1 MADEVERV
9 EYVFE
14 GDVSTLRTATT
25 DAIGLLKQFETA
37 MQKTASSVDFKA
49 SKTSVSAFNSA
60 ISATITQV
68 NTLVKA
74 LNKLEP
80 DAVESLAPQ
89 ISGIQSATDTL
100 QSTLEFLD
108 GGLVSTSKD
117 FKELTGY
124 VRDAKTTFEAAASKA
139 YGMAT
144 SYKQL
149 ETLSSSAGGKIQS
162 TTQTAAEATS
172 NFADIAGYN
181 LQRYREEISRIQALD
196 FASSISSQYN
206 KISKSARESA
216 EVLASV
222 SNEDALTSAYGSA
235 FGKIIDKTDQ
245 CRAKL
250 SLLGA
255 SIAEQ
260 WQSVAARFDP
270 IVAKIQSVKDRAASA
285 MNRVSNSVSTC
296 AAAFRRLVQGSE
308 AADASAAASAKSHR
322 SLGRILSGIASKFR
336 KETEAISDEDKKL
349 DDKNSTLRKS
359 TSEHGRL
366 SQALK
371 RLGNLFNQERSS
383 LNNLT
388 SRFTRHNRVLGITKR
403 LFAGI
408 TGLQLAKWFMNLAY
422 SSAEAIEHLNLF
434 TVAMGD
440 SLDRGLE
447 FVKQMQEIYGMDP
460 SNLYRYAGY
469 FYQLTDA
476 IGMSDKAST
485 SLSLSLTKASN
496 DIASLFNV
504 PIEQVVENLASG
516 MQGMSRAVRKYGMDI
531 RATTLQQTAAEYGL
545 TQQVETMSEANRMA
559 LRYITMLKQVQNALK
574 QTGKDAT
581 GASAQLGD
589 FARNIETPANQLRI
603 FKEQLSQ
610 LGRAIGNFLIV
621 PIQKSIAYINGF
633 VMALRIAINFIGSSL
648 KILQT
653 NVDKVDAGNVD
664 DVASSVAGVGNSAK
678 DAAKKVQNLL
688 SPFDE
693 LNILKEESA
702 DADSGGTGFDNVLDP
717 SLEKAIED
725 MELKLDNIR
734 MKANQVRD
742 ALLEFF
748 GFQVDAGEIIKW
760 HPEQFEDNL
769 INKFPQWT
777 KTIQATF
784 EHWGEIVD
792 GFKAVFKALGGV
804 VNSMKKKVLDF
815 FKIFINDDSVSQF
828 ISDLGGNLQNL
839 ADWITQHENGIAN
852 FALTLTGLWGAFK
865 LFGGVATLL
874 KPVITTISIIVKI
887 LASLGSVF
895 SALVGF
901 INPVTAAIAAVVGIF
916 ALAYTQFESVRK
928 ATKNL
933 SSSFKQMADN
943 VSEAFT
949 ALWNDIFKPV
959 LNNIVSGLK
968 ELWSK
973 HLSKLV
979 EEIGLDV
986 AAIIDFVMSVVGVVS
1001 KLITFLSSTFG
1012 PIVSTVINTVVDLF
1026 STLLGAVSDVV
1037 TRLLA
1042 VLRGLITFITGVFQ
1056 GDWSKA
1062 WNGIVTVFK
1071 TVFGLIKDILKGVI
1085 NVCVD
1090 LLNGLVSAVWN
1101 AVRGIINGVG
1111 TIVQQIGKLL
1121 GKKSWGWKLT
1131 AQPPKIPH
1139 LKTGGVVTGPTY
1151 ALVGEGGKDE
1161 AVIPLDNSPQMA
1173 QLVQQIADAVRD
1185 IPRGGGSGSTNQPI
1199 EVRVFL
1205 DSREITSAQNRNNRM
1220 YGKNTQNV

>member
-9 EYVFE
+9 EYQFE
-14 GDVSTLRTATT
+14 GDVSSLRDATETAISLLNQYSDSMKRASASGNFTASQRSTKSMQASVNRLTKDITKMQDKLQSVGDVKLPTGNAATQSMKDTVTALSQQVTELYSADNVTTKSLNNMKSQLEGLRSSLSATT
-25 DAIGLLKQFETA
+25 PQVDKLIASEQRFQNVLGVVQGKADKFRNAMNA
-37 MQKTASSVDFKA
+37 MQNRMSGTFEPINGKLKSLGSVFDGITAKVQSFRDHA
-49 SKTSVSAFNSA
+49 STTFNRVSKLADACASAFRR
-60 ISATITQV
+60 
-68 NTLVKA
+68 
-74 LNKLEP
+74 
-80 DAVESLAPQ
+80 
-89 ISGIQSATDTL
+89 
-100 QSTLEFLD
+100 
-108 GGLVSTSKD
+108 VSTES
-117 FKELTGY
+117 G
-124 VRDAKTTFEAAASKA
+124 DADAAASRSAKA
-139 YGMAT
+139 HGSLSDA
-144 SYKQL
+144 L
-149 ETLSSSAGGKIQS
+149 ARLSS
-162 TTQTAAEATS
+162 
-172 NFADIAGYN
+172 
-181 LQRYREEISRIQALD
+181 
-196 FASSISSQYN
+196 
-206 KISKSARESA
+206 
-216 EVLASV
+216 
-222 SNEDALTSAYGSA
+222 
-235 FGKIIDKTDQ
+235 
-245 CRAKL
+245 
-250 SLLGA
+250 
-255 SIAEQ
+255 
-260 WQSVAARFDP
+260 RF
-270 IVAKIQSVKDRAASA
+270 
-285 MNRVSNSVSTC
+285 T
-296 AAAFRRLVQGSE
+296 
-308 AADASAAASAKSHR
+308 
-322 SLGRILSGIASKFR
+322 

-366 SQALK
+366 AQVLK

-388 SRFTRHNRVLGITKR
+388 RSFTTHNRTLGITKK

-408 TGLQLAKWFMNLAY
+408 TGLQLAKWYMNLAY
-422 SSAEAIEHLNLF
+422 SSAAAIENLNLF

-476 IGMSDKAST
+476 IGMTDKAST

-516 MQGMSRAVRKYGMDI
+516 MQGMSRAVRRYGMDI

-574 QTGKDAT
+574 QTGKDAN
-581 GASAQLGD
+581 GASVQLGD
-589 FARNIETPANQLRI
+589 FARNIETPANQLRV
-603 FKEQLSQ
+603 FKEQISQ

-621 PIQKSIAYINGF
+621 PIKKSIAYINGF
-633 VMALRIAINFIGSSL
+633 IMALRMVINFIGSSL
-648 KILQT
+648 KILQSGIS
-653 NVDKVDAGNVD
+653 KVDAGNVD
-664 DVASSVAGVGNSAK
+664 DVAASVAGVGDSAK
-678 DAAKKVQNLL
+678 GAAKQVQNLL

-702 DADSGGTGFDNVLDP
+702 DAGGGGGIGGIDDVLDP
-717 SLEKAIED
+717 SLEKAITD

-742 ALLEFF
+742 TLLDFF

-760 HPEQFEDNL
+760 NPKQFEDNL

-784 EHWGEIVD
+784 DHWGEIVD

-804 VNSMKKKVLDF
+804 VDNMKKKVLDF
-815 FKIFINDDSVSQF
+815 FRIFINDDTVSEF
-828 ISDLGGNLQNL
+828 ISNLGSNLQDL
-839 ADWITQHENGIAN
+839 ADWITQHEDGIAN
-852 FALTLTGLWGAFK
+852 FALTIIGLWGAFK
-865 LFGGVATLL
+865 VFSGIATLL
-874 KPVITTISIIVKI
+874 KPVITTINNIVKV
-887 LASLGSVF
+887 LAPLGSVF
-895 SALVGF
+895 NTLIGF
-901 INPVTAAIAAVVGIF
+901 INPVTIAIAAVVGIF
-916 ALAYTQFESVRK
+916 ALAYKQFESVRK

-933 SSSFKQMADN
+933 GDSFKQMADN

-949 ALWNDIFKPV
+949 ALWDDVFKPV
-959 LNNIVSGLK
+959 LGNIAQGLK

-973 HLSKLV
+973 HLAKLV

-986 AAIIDFVMSVVGVVS
+986 AAIIDFVMSVVDVVS
-1001 KLITFLSSTFG
+1001 ELITFLSSTFG
-1012 PIVSTVINTVVDLF
+1012 PIVSTVINTVVNLF
-1026 STLLGAVSDVV
+1026 NTFLGAVSDVV
-1037 TRLLA
+1037 TRVLA

-1056 GDWSKA
+1056 GNWSKA
-1062 WNGIVTVFK
+1062 WSGIVTVFK
-1071 TVFGLIKDILKGVI
+1071 NVFGLMKDILKGVV
-1085 NVCVD
+1085 NVCID

-1111 TIVQQIGKLL
+1111 SIAQQIGELL
-1121 GKKSWGWKLT
+1121 GKKNWGWKLT
-1131 AQPPKIPH
+1131 AQPPRIPH

-1185 IPRGGGSGSTNQPI
+1185 IPRGGGFGSTNQPI

>member
-1 MADEVERV
+1 MAGEVERV
-9 EYVFE
+9 EYQFE
-14 GDVSTLRTATT
+14 GDVSSLRDATETAISLLNQYSDSMKRASASGNFTASQRSTKSMQASVNRLTKDITKMQDKLQSVGDVRLPTGNAATQSMKDTVTALSQQVTELYSADNVTTKSLNNMKSQLERLRSSLSATT
-25 DAIGLLKQFETA
+25 PQVDKLIASEQRFQNVLGAVQGKADKFRNAMNA
-37 MQKTASSVDFKA
+37 MQNRMSGAFEPINGKLKSLGSMFDGITAKVQSFRDRA
-49 SKTSVSAFNSA
+49 SITFNRVSKLADACASAFRR
-60 ISATITQV
+60 
-68 NTLVKA
+68 
-74 LNKLEP
+74 
-80 DAVESLAPQ
+80 
-89 ISGIQSATDTL
+89 
-100 QSTLEFLD
+100 
-108 GGLVSTSKD
+108 VSTES
-117 FKELTGY
+117 G
-124 VRDAKTTFEAAASKA
+124 DADAAASRSAKA
-139 YGMAT
+139 HGSLSDA
-144 SYKQL
+144 L
-149 ETLSSSAGGKIQS
+149 ARLSS
-162 TTQTAAEATS
+162 
-172 NFADIAGYN
+172 
-181 LQRYREEISRIQALD
+181 
-196 FASSISSQYN
+196 
-206 KISKSARESA
+206 
-216 EVLASV
+216 
-222 SNEDALTSAYGSA
+222 
-235 FGKIIDKTDQ
+235 
-245 CRAKL
+245 
-250 SLLGA
+250 
-255 SIAEQ
+255 
-260 WQSVAARFDP
+260 RF
-270 IVAKIQSVKDRAASA
+270 
-285 MNRVSNSVSTC
+285 T
-296 AAAFRRLVQGSE
+296 
-308 AADASAAASAKSHR
+308 
-322 SLGRILSGIASKFR
+322 

-349 DDKNSTLRKS
+349 DDKNSTLRRS

-366 SQALK
+366 AQVLR

-388 SRFTRHNRVLGITKR
+388 RSFTTHNRTLGITKK

-408 TGLQLAKWFMNLAY
+408 TGLQLAKWYMNLAY
-422 SSAEAIEHLNLF
+422 SSAEAIENLNLF

-516 MQGMSRAVRKYGMDI
+516 MQGMSRAVRRYGMDI

-574 QTGKDAT
+574 QTGKDAN
-581 GASAQLGD
+581 GASVQLGD

-603 FKEQLSQ
+603 FKEQISQ

-621 PIQKSIAYINGF
+621 PIKKSIAYINGF
-633 VMALRIAINFIGSSL
+633 IMALRMVINFIGSL
-648 KILQT
+648 LGILQT
-653 NVDKVDAGNVD
+653 NVNKVDAGNVD
-664 DVASSVAGVGNSAK
+664 DVASSVAGIGDSAK
-678 DAAKKVQNLL
+678 GAAKQVQNLL

-702 DADSGGTGFDNVLDP
+702 DAGGGGVGAGIDDVLDP

-742 ALLEFF
+742 ALLDFF

-760 HPEQFEDNL
+760 NPKQFEDNL

-784 EHWGEIVD
+784 DHWGEIVD

-804 VNSMKKKVLDF
+804 VDNMKKKVLDF
-815 FKIFINDDSVSQF
+815 FRIFINDDTVSEF
-828 ISDLGGNLQNL
+828 ISNLGSNLQDL
-839 ADWITQHENGIAN
+839 ADWITQHEDGIAN
-852 FALTLTGLWGAFK
+852 FALTIIGLWGAFNI
-865 LFGGVATLL
+865 FSGIATLL
-874 KPVITTISIIVKI
+874 KPVITTINNIVRV
-887 LASLGSVF
+887 LAPLGSVF
-895 SALVGF
+895 STLVGL
-901 INPVTAAIAAVVGIF
+901 INPVTIAIAAVVGIF
-916 ALAYTQFESVRK
+916 ALAYKQFESVRK
-928 ATKNL
+928 VTKNL
-933 SSSFKQMADN
+933 SDSFKQMADN

-949 ALWNDIFKPV
+949 ALWDDVFKPV
-959 LNNIVSGLK
+959 LGNIAQGLK

-973 HLSKLV
+973 HLAKLV

-986 AAIIDFVMSVVGVVS
+986 AAIIDFVMSVVDVVS
-1001 KLITFLSSTFG
+1001 ELITFLSSTFG
-1012 PIVSTVINTVVDLF
+1012 PIVSTVINTVVNLF
-1026 STLLGAVSDVV
+1026 NTFLGAVSDVV
-1037 TRLLA
+1037 TRVLA

-1056 GDWSKA
+1056 GNWSKA

-1071 TVFGLIKDILKGVI
+1071 NVFGLMKDILKGIV
-1085 NVCVD
+1085 NVCID

-1111 TIVQQIGKLL
+1111 TIAQQIGELL
-1121 GKKSWGWKLT
+1121 GKKNWGWKLT
-1131 AQPPKIPH
+1131 AQPPRIPH

-1151 ALVGEGGKDE
+1151 ALIGEGGKDE

-1185 IPRGGGSGSTNQPI
+1185 IPRGSGSGSPNQPI

>member
-9 EYVFE
+9 EYQFE
-14 GDVSTLRTATT
+14 GDVSSLRDATQTAISLLNQYSDSMKRASASGNFTASQRSTKSMQASVNRLTKDITKMQDKLQSVGDVKLPTGNAATQSMKDTVTALSQQVTELYSADNITTKSLNSMQSQLEGLRSSLSATT
-25 DAIGLLKQFETA
+25 PQVDKLIASEQRFQNVLGAVQGKADKFRNAMSA
-37 MQKTASSVDFKA
+37 MQNRMSGTFEPISGKLKSLGSVFDGITAKVQSFRDRA
-49 SKTSVSAFNSA
+49 SITFNRVSKLADACASAFRR
-60 ISATITQV
+60 
-68 NTLVKA
+68 
-74 LNKLEP
+74 
-80 DAVESLAPQ
+80 
-89 ISGIQSATDTL
+89 
-100 QSTLEFLD
+100 
-108 GGLVSTSKD
+108 VSTES
-117 FKELTGY
+117 G
-124 VRDAKTTFEAAASKA
+124 DADAAASRSAKA
-139 YGMAT
+139 HGSLSDA
-144 SYKQL
+144 L
-149 ETLSSSAGGKIQS
+149 ARLSS
-162 TTQTAAEATS
+162 
-172 NFADIAGYN
+172 
-181 LQRYREEISRIQALD
+181 
-196 FASSISSQYN
+196 
-206 KISKSARESA
+206 
-216 EVLASV
+216 
-222 SNEDALTSAYGSA
+222 
-235 FGKIIDKTDQ
+235 
-245 CRAKL
+245 
-250 SLLGA
+250 
-255 SIAEQ
+255 
-260 WQSVAARFDP
+260 
-270 IVAKIQSVKDRAASA
+270 
-285 MNRVSNSVSTC
+285 
-296 AAAFRRLVQGSE
+296 
-308 AADASAAASAKSHR
+308 
-322 SLGRILSGIASKFR
+322 KFT

-349 DDKNSTLRKS
+349 DDKNSTLKRS

-366 SQALK
+366 SQALR
-371 RLGNLFNQERSS
+371 RLGSLFNQERSS
-383 LNNLT
+383 LSNLT
-388 SRFTRHNRVLGITKR
+388 RSFTTHNRTLGVTRK

-408 TGLQLAKWFMNLAY
+408 TGLQLAKWYTNLAY
-422 SSAEAIEHLNLF
+422 SSAEAIENLNLF

-476 IGMSDKAST
+476 IGMTDKASA

-545 TQQVETMSEANRMA
+545 TQQVESMSEANRMA
-559 LRYITMLKQVQNALK
+559 LRYITMLKQVQNALQ

-581 GASAQLGD
+581 GASTQLGD

-603 FKEQLSQ
+603 FKEQISQ

-621 PIQKSIAYINGF
+621 PIQKAIAYINGF
-633 VMALRIAINFIGSSL
+633 VMALRMVINFVGSL
-648 KILQT
+648 LGLLQT
-653 NVDKVDAGNVD
+653 KVDKIDAGNVD
-664 DVASSVAGVGNSAK
+664 DVASSVAGVGDSAK

-702 DADSGGTGFDNVLDP
+702 DAGSGGVGTGIDDVLDP

-760 HPEQFEDNL
+760 DPKQFEDNL

-784 EHWGEIVD
+784 DHWGEIVD

-804 VNSMKKKVLDF
+804 VDNMKKKIFDF
-815 FKIFINDDSVSQF
+815 FSIFINDDSVSQF
-828 ISDLGGNLQNL
+828 ISNLGGNLQNL
-839 ADWITQHENGIAN
+839 ADWITQHEDGIAN
-852 FALTLTGLWGAFK
+852 FALTLIALWGAFK
-865 LFGGVATLL
+865 LFSGVATILG
-874 KPVITTISIIVKI
+874 PVVTTFTNIMKVLSPLSSAIGGLV
-887 LASLGSVF
+887 SV
-895 SALVGF
+895 L
-901 INPVTAAIAAVVGIF
+901 NPVTAAVAAVIAVF
-916 ALAYTQFESVRK
+916 ALAYAKFETVRDAVDDLK
-928 ATKNL
+928 D
-933 SSSFKQMADN
+933 SFSQMAGN
-943 VSEAFT
+943 VSETFQ
-949 ALWNDIFKPV
+949 ALWTDVFKPV
-959 LNNIVSGLK
+959 LDNIASGLK
-968 ELWSK
+968 ELWSN
-973 HLSKLV
+973 HLAKLV

-986 AAIIDFVMSVVGVVS
+986 AAIIDFVMSVVDVVS
-1001 KLITFLSSTFG
+1001 ELITFLSSTFG

-1026 STLLGAVSDVV
+1026 NTFLGAVSDVV
-1037 TRLLA
+1037 TRMLA

-1071 TVFGLIKDILKGVI
+1071 NVFGLIKDILKGIVNGCI
-1085 NVCVD
+1085 D

-1111 TIVQQIGKLL
+1111 SIAQQIGELL

-1139 LKTGGVVTGPTY
+1139 LASGGVVTGPTY
-1151 ALVGEGGKDE
+1151 ALIGEGGKDE

-1185 IPRGGGSGSTNQPI
+1185 IPRGGSSGSTNQPI

>member
-9 EYVFE
+9 EYQFE
-14 GDVSTLRTATT
+14 GDVS
-25 DAIGLLKQFETA
+25 
-37 MQKTASSVDFKA
+37 
-49 SKTSVSAFNSA
+49 
-60 ISATITQV
+60 
-68 NTLVKA
+68 
-74 LNKLEP
+74 
-80 DAVESLAPQ
+80 SL
-89 ISGIQSATDTL
+89 
-100 QSTLEFLD
+100 
-108 GGLVSTSKD
+108 
-117 FKELTGY
+117 
-124 VRDAKTTFEAAASKA
+124 RDA
-139 YGMAT
+139 
-144 SYKQL
+144 
-149 ETLSSSAGGKIQS
+149 
-162 TTQTAAEATS
+162 TQTAISLLNQYSDSMKRASAS
-172 NFADIAGYN
+172 GNFAASQRSTKSMQASVNRLTKDITKMQDKLKAVGDVKLPTGSAAAKSMGQTVSTLSQQITQLN
-181 LQRYREEISRIQALD
+181 SADSITTKSLTGMKQQIDGLRTSIGATAPQVDKLVSSEQRFQNVLATVQGKAYKFRDTMSSMQSRISGTFDPVNSKLRILGSFFDGISARVQSFRD
-196 FASSISSQYN
+196 HSSI
-206 KISKSARESA
+206 
-216 EVLASV
+216 
-222 SNEDALTSAYGSA
+222 A
-235 FGKIIDKTDQ
+235 F
-245 CRAKL
+245 
-250 SLLGA
+250 S
-255 SIAEQ
+255 
-260 WQSVAARFDP
+260 
-270 IVAKIQSVKDRAASA
+270 
-285 MNRVSNSVSTC
+285 RVSRLADAC
-296 AAAFRRLVQGSE
+296 ASAFRRVSQESDDADG
-308 AADASAAASAKSHR
+308 AATRSAKAHG
-322 SLGRILSGIASKFR
+322 SLRNALAQLSSYFR
-336 KETEAISDEDKKL
+336 KETDAIVEEDEKL
-349 DDKNSTLRKS
+349 DDKSSTLRNS
-359 TSEHGRL
+359 ISWHNRL
-366 SQALK
+366 SQTL
-371 RLGNLFNQERSS
+371 RGLGNLFTREKNSIVS
-383 LNNLT
+383 LT
-388 SRFTRHNRVLGITKR
+388 SSFTRHNRVLGLTKR

-408 TGLQLAKWFMNLAY
+408 TGLQLAKWYMDLAY
-422 SSAEAIEHLNLF
+422 SSAAAIENLNLF

-531 RATTLQQTAAEYGL
+531 RATTLQQTAAEHGL

-574 QTGKDAT
+574 QTGKDAN
-581 GASAQLGD
+581 GASVLLGD

-603 FKEQLSQ
+603 FKEQISQ

-633 VMALRIAINFIGSSL
+633 VMALRMAINFIGSSL
-648 KILQT
+648 KILQSGV
-653 NVDKVDAGNVD
+653 NKVDAGNVD
-664 DVASSVAGVGNSAK
+664 DVAASVAGVGDSAK

-693 LNILKEESA
+693 LNILKAESA
-702 DADSGGTGFDNVLDP
+702 DAGGGGVGAGFDDVLDP

-742 ALLEFF
+742 ALLDFF

-784 EHWGEIVD
+784 DHWGEIID
-792 GFKAVFKALGGV
+792 GFKAVFKSLGGV
-804 VNSMKKKVLDF
+804 VDSMKKKVLDF
-815 FKIFINDDSVSQF
+815 FNIFVNDDSMSQF

-839 ADWITQHENGIAN
+839 ADWITQHEGSIAN
-852 FALTLTGLWGAFK
+852 FVLTLIGLWGAFR
-865 LFGGVATLL
+865 LFSGVATLL
-874 KPVITTISIIVKI
+874 KPVVTTFTNIVKV
-887 LASLGSVF
+887 LAPLGSVF
-895 SALVGF
+895 SALVGL
-901 INPVTAAIAAVVGIF
+901 INPVTVAIAAVVGIF
-916 ALAYTQFESVRK
+916 ALAYTQFESVRG
-928 ATKNL
+928 AVDDL
-933 SSSFKQMADN
+933 RDSFSQMVDN

-949 ALWNDIFKPV
+949 ALWADVFKPV
-959 LNNIVSGLK
+959 LDNIASGLK

-1001 KLITFLSSTFG
+1001 ELITFLSSTFG
-1012 PIVSTVINTVVDLF
+1012 PIVSTVVNTVVDLF
-1026 STLLGAVSDVV
+1026 NTFLGAVSDVV
-1037 TRLLA
+1037 TRVLA

-1071 TVFGLIKDILKGVI
+1071 NVFGLVKDILKGII
-1085 NVCVD
+1085 NGCID

-1111 TIVQQIGKLL
+1111 SIAQQIGELL
-1121 GKKSWGWKLT
+1121 GKKNWGWKLT
-1131 AQPPKIPH
+1131 ARPPRIPH
-1139 LKTGGVVTGPTY
+1139 MKTGGVVTGPTY

-1220 YGKNTQNV
+1220 YGRNTQNV

>member
-9 EYVFE
+9 EYQFE
-14 GDVSTLRTATT
+14 GDVSSLRDATETAISLLNQYSDSMKRASASGNFTASQRSTKSMQASVNRLTKDITKMQDKLQSVGDVKLPTGNAATQSMKDTVTALSQQVTELYSADNITTKSLNNMKSQLEGLRSSLGATT
-25 DAIGLLKQFETA
+25 PQVDKLIASEQRFQNVLGAVQGKADKFRNAMNA
-37 MQKTASSVDFKA
+37 MQNRMSGTFEPINGKLKSLGSVFDGITAKVQSFRDHA
-49 SKTSVSAFNSA
+49 SITFNRVSKLADACASAFRR
-60 ISATITQV
+60 
-68 NTLVKA
+68 
-74 LNKLEP
+74 
-80 DAVESLAPQ
+80 
-89 ISGIQSATDTL
+89 
-100 QSTLEFLD
+100 
-108 GGLVSTSKD
+108 VSTES
-117 FKELTGY
+117 G
-124 VRDAKTTFEAAASKA
+124 DADAAASRSAKA
-139 YGMAT
+139 HGSLSDA
-144 SYKQL
+144 L
-149 ETLSSSAGGKIQS
+149 ARLSS
-162 TTQTAAEATS
+162 
-172 NFADIAGYN
+172 
-181 LQRYREEISRIQALD
+181 
-196 FASSISSQYN
+196 
-206 KISKSARESA
+206 
-216 EVLASV
+216 
-222 SNEDALTSAYGSA
+222 
-235 FGKIIDKTDQ
+235 
-245 CRAKL
+245 
-250 SLLGA
+250 
-255 SIAEQ
+255 
-260 WQSVAARFDP
+260 RF
-270 IVAKIQSVKDRAASA
+270 
-285 MNRVSNSVSTC
+285 T
-296 AAAFRRLVQGSE
+296 
-308 AADASAAASAKSHR
+308 
-322 SLGRILSGIASKFR
+322 

-366 SQALK
+366 AQVLK

-388 SRFTRHNRVLGITKR
+388 RSFTTHNRTLGITKK

-408 TGLQLAKWFMNLAY
+408 TGLQLAKWYMNLAY
-422 SSAEAIEHLNLF
+422 SSAAAIENLNLF

-476 IGMSDKAST
+476 IGMTDKAST

-531 RATTLQQTAAEYGL
+531 RVTTLQQTAAEYGL

-559 LRYITMLKQVQNALK
+559 LRYITMLKQVQNALS
-574 QTGKDAT
+574 QTGQDAS
-581 GASAQLGD
+581 GASVQLGD

-603 FKEQLSQ
+603 FKEQISQ

-633 VMALRIAINFIGSSL
+633 IMALRMAINFVGSL
-648 KILQT
+648 LGILQT
-653 NVDKVDAGNVD
+653 NVNKVDAGNVD
-664 DVASSVAGVGNSAK
+664 DVAASVAGVGDSAK
-678 DAAKKVQNLL
+678 GAAKQVQNLL

-702 DADSGGTGFDNVLDP
+702 DAGGGGGIGGIDDVLDP
-717 SLEKAIED
+717 SLEKAITD
-725 MELKLDNIR
+725 MELKLDNIQ

-742 ALLEFF
+742 ALLSFF

-760 HPEQFEDNL
+760 DPKQFEDNL

-784 EHWGEIVD
+784 DHWGEIVD

-804 VNSMKKKVLDF
+804 VDNIKKKILDF
-815 FKIFINDDSVSQF
+815 FHIFINDDSVSQF
-828 ISDLGGNLQNL
+828 ISNLGGNLQNL
-839 ADWITQHENGIAN
+839 ADWITQHEDGIAN
-852 FALTLTGLWGAFK
+852 FALTLIALWGAFK
-865 LFGGVATLL
+865 LFSGVATILG
-874 KPVITTISIIVKI
+874 PVVTTFTNIMKVLSPLSGAISGLIGV
-887 LASLGSVF
+887 L
-895 SALVGF
+895 
-901 INPVTAAIAAVVGIF
+901 NPVTAAVAAVIAVF
-916 ALAYTQFESVRK
+916 ALAYAKFETVRDAVDDLK
-928 ATKNL
+928 D
-933 SSSFKQMADN
+933 SFSQMAGN
-943 VSEAFT
+943 VSETFK
-949 ALWNDIFKPV
+949 ALWTDVFKPV
-959 LNNIVSGLK
+959 LDNIASGLK
-968 ELWSK
+968 ELWSN

-986 AAIIDFVMSVVGVVS
+986 AAIIDFVMSVVDVVS
-1001 KLITFLSSTFG
+1001 ELITFLSSTFG
-1012 PIVSTVINTVVDLF
+1012 PIVSTVINTVVNLF
-1026 STLLGAVSDVV
+1026 NTFLGAVSDVV
-1037 TRLLA
+1037 TRVLA

-1056 GDWSKA
+1056 GNWSKA
-1062 WNGIVTVFK
+1062 WSGIVTVFK
-1071 TVFGLIKDILKGVI
+1071 NVFGLMKDILKGVV
-1085 NVCVD
+1085 NVCID

-1111 TIVQQIGKLL
+1111 SIAQQIGELL
-1121 GKKSWGWKLT
+1121 GKKNWGWKLT
-1131 AQPPKIPH
+1131 AQPPRIPH

-1185 IPRGGGSGSTNQPI
+1185 IPRGGGFGSTNQPI

>member
-9 EYVFE
+9 EYQFE
-14 GDVSTLRTATT
+14 GNVSSLRDATETAISLLNQYSDSMKRASASGNFTASQRSTKSMQASVNRLTKDITKMQDKLQSVGDVKLPTGNAATQSMKDTVTALSQQITELSSADNITTKSLNNMKSQLEGLRSSLSATTPQVDKLIASEQRFQNVLGVVQSKADKFRNAMSAMQNRMSGAFEPVNGKLKSLGGVFDGITAKVQSFRDRASITFNRVSKLADACASAFRRVSTESG
-25 DAIGLLKQFETA
+25 DA
-37 MQKTASSVDFKA
+37 D
-49 SKTSVSAFNSA
+49 
-60 ISATITQV
+60 
-68 NTLVKA
+68 
-74 LNKLEP
+74 
-80 DAVESLAPQ
+80 
-89 ISGIQSATDTL
+89 
-100 QSTLEFLD
+100 
-108 GGLVSTSKD
+108 
-117 FKELTGY
+117 
-124 VRDAKTTFEAAASKA
+124 AAASRSAKA
-139 YGMAT
+139 HG
-144 SYKQL
+144 S
-149 ETLSSSAGGKIQS
+149 LS
-162 TTQTAAEATS
+162 
-172 NFADIAGYN
+172 
-181 LQRYREEISRIQALD
+181 
-196 FASSISSQYN
+196 
-206 KISKSARESA
+206 
-216 EVLASV
+216 
-222 SNEDALTSAYGSA
+222 DAL
-235 FGKIIDKTDQ
+235 
-245 CRAKL
+245 
-250 SLLGA
+250 
-255 SIAEQ
+255 
-260 WQSVAARFDP
+260 ARLF
-270 IVAKIQSVKDRAASA
+270 SRF
-285 MNRVSNSVSTC
+285 T
-296 AAAFRRLVQGSE
+296 
-308 AADASAAASAKSHR
+308 
-322 SLGRILSGIASKFR
+322 

-349 DDKNSTLRKS
+349 DDKNSTLRRS

-366 SQALK
+366 SQALR

-388 SRFTRHNRVLGITKR
+388 SRFTRHNRVLGLTKR

-408 TGLQLAKWFMNLAY
+408 TGLKLAKWFMNLAY
-422 SSAEAIEHLNLF
+422 SSAEAIENLNLF

-476 IGMSDKAST
+476 IGMSDKASS

-496 DIASLFNV
+496 DIASLFNE

-531 RATTLQQTAAEYGL
+531 RATTLQQTAAGYGL

-559 LRYITMLKQVQNALK
+559 LRYITMLKQVQNALE

-581 GASAQLGD
+581 GASVQLGD

-633 VMALRIAINFIGSSL
+633 VMALRMAINFVGSL
-648 KILQT
+648 LGILQT

-664 DVASSVAGVGNSAK
+664 DVAASVAGVGDSAK

-702 DADSGGTGFDNVLDP
+702 DAGSGVGTGIDDVLDP
-717 SLEKAIED
+717 SLEKAIEG

-748 GFQVDAGEIIKW
+748 GFQVDAGEIIEW

-784 EHWGEIVD
+784 DHWGEIVD

-804 VNSMKKKVLDF
+804 VDRMKTKVLDF
-815 FKIFINDDSVSQF
+815 FRIFVNDDSMSQF
-828 ISDLGGNLQNL
+828 VSNLGGNLQNL

-865 LFGGVATLL
+865 LFGGIATLL
-874 KPVITTISIIVKI
+874 KPVITTVSIIVKI
-887 LASLGSVF
+887 LTPLGSVF
-895 SALVGF
+895 SALVGC
-901 INPVTAAIAAVVGIF
+901 INPVTVAIAAVVGIF

-933 SSSFKQMADN
+933 SSSFKKMADN

-959 LNNIVSGLK
+959 LDNIVSGLK

-1037 TRLLA
+1037 TRVLA

-1161 AVIPLDNSPQMA
+1161 AVIPLDNSPQVA

-1220 YGKNTQNV
+1220 YGKTTQNV

>member
-9 EYVFE
+9 EYQFE
-14 GDVSTLRTATT
+14 GDVSSLRDATQTAISLLNQYSDSMKRASASGNFTASQRSTKSMQASVNRLTKDITKMQDRLKAVGDVKLPTGSAAAKSMEQTVSTLSQQITQLNSADSITTKSLTGMKQQIDGLRTSIGTTVPQVDKLVSSEQRFQDVLATVQGKADKFRDTMSAMQSRISGTFDPVNSKLRILGSFFDGISARVQSFRDHSSTAFSRVSRLADACASAFRRVSQESDDANGAATRSAKAHGSLSNALAQLSSYFHKET
-25 DAIGLLKQFETA
+25 DAIVEEDDKL
-37 MQKTASSVDFKA
+37 D
-49 SKTSVSAFNSA
+49 
-60 ISATITQV
+60 
-68 NTLVKA
+68 
-74 LNKLEP
+74 NK
-80 DAVESLAPQ
+80 S
-89 ISGIQSATDTL
+89 
-100 QSTLEFLD
+100 STL
-108 GGLVSTSKD
+108 
-117 FKELTGY
+117 
-124 VRDAKTTFEAAASKA
+124 R
-139 YGMAT
+139 
-144 SYKQL
+144 
-149 ETLSSSAGGKIQS
+149 
-162 TTQTAAEATS
+162 
-172 NFADIAGYN
+172 
-181 LQRYREEISRIQALD
+181 
-196 FASSISSQYN
+196 SSISWHN
-206 KISKSARESA
+206 
-216 EVLASV
+216 
-222 SNEDALTSAYGSA
+222 
-235 FGKIIDKTDQ
+235 
-245 CRAKL
+245 
-250 SLLGA
+250 
-255 SIAEQ
+255 
-260 WQSVAARFDP
+260 
-270 IVAKIQSVKDRAASA
+270 
-285 MNRVSNSVSTC
+285 
-296 AAAFRRLVQGSE
+296 
-308 AADASAAASAKSHR
+308 
-322 SLGRILSGIASKFR
+322 
-336 KETEAISDEDKKL
+336 
-349 DDKNSTLRKS
+349 
-359 TSEHGRL
+359 RL
-366 SQALK
+366 SQTL
-371 RLGNLFNQERSS
+371 RGLGNLFTREKNSIVS
-383 LNNLT
+383 LT
-388 SRFTRHNRVLGITKR
+388 SSFTRHNRVLGITKR

-408 TGLQLAKWFMNLAY
+408 TGLQLAKWYMNLAY
-422 SSAEAIEHLNLF
+422 SSAAAIENLNLF

-545 TQQVETMSEANRMA
+545 TQKVKTMSEANRMA
-559 LRYITMLKQVQNALK
+559 LRYITMLKQVQNALS

-633 VMALRIAINFIGSSL
+633 VMALRMAINFVGSL
-648 KILQT
+648 LGILQT

-664 DVASSVAGVGNSAK
+664 DVASSVAGIGDSAK

-693 LNILKEESA
+693 LNILKAESA
-702 DADSGGTGFDNVLDP
+702 DADGIDDVLDP

-742 ALLEFF
+742 ALLDFF

-760 HPEQFEDNL
+760 DPKQFEDNL

-784 EHWGEIVD
+784 DHWGEIVD

-804 VNSMKKKVLDF
+804 VDSMKKKVLDF
-815 FKIFINDDSVSQF
+815 FNIFVNDDSVSQF
-828 ISDLGGNLQNL
+828 ISNLGGNLQSL

-852 FALTLTGLWGAFK
+852 FALTLIGLWGTFK
-865 LFGGVATLL
+865 LFSGVATILG
-874 KPVITTISIIVKI
+874 PVVTTFTNIMKVLSPLGGVIS
-887 LASLGSVF
+887 G
-895 SALVGF
+895 LVGALS
-901 INPVTAAIAAVVGIF
+901 PVAVAIAAVVGIF
-916 ALAYTQFESVRK
+916 ALAYTQFESVRGAVDDLK
-928 ATKNL
+928 D
-933 SSSFKQMADN
+933 SFSQMVDN

-949 ALWNDIFKPV
+949 ALWNDVFKPV
-959 LNNIVSGLK
+959 LDNIVSGLK
-968 ELWSK
+968 ELWSE
-973 HLSKLV
+973 HLAKLV

-1001 KLITFLSSTFG
+1001 ELITFLSSTFG

-1026 STLLGAVSDVV
+1026 NTFLGAVSDVV
-1037 TRLLA
+1037 TRVLA

-1071 TVFGLIKDILKGVI
+1071 NVFGLVRDILKGII
-1085 NVCVD
+1085 NVCID

-1111 TIVQQIGKLL
+1111 TIAQQIGELL
-1121 GKKSWGWKLT
+1121 GKKNWGWKLT
-1131 AQPPKIPH
+1131 ARPPRIPH
-1139 LKTGGVVTGPTY
+1139 MKTGGVVTGPTY

-1205 DSREITSAQNRNNRM
+1205 DSREITSAQNRSNRM
-1220 YGKNTQNV
+1220 YGRNTQNV

>member
-9 EYVFE
+9 EYQFE
-14 GDVSTLRTATT
+14 GDVSSLRDATQTAISLLNQYSDSMKRASGSGNFSASKKSASSMQAAVNKLTKDITKMQDKLKAVGDVKLPTGSAAAKSMEQTVSTLSQQITKLNSADSITTKSLTGMKQQIDSLRTS
-25 DAIGLLKQFETA
+25 IGAAAPQVDKLVSSEQRFQNVLNAVQGKADKFRDTMTS
-37 MQKTASSVDFKA
+37 MQSRISGTFDPVN
-49 SKTSVSAFNSA
+49 SKLRILGSFFDSVSAR
-60 ISATITQV
+60 V
-68 NTLVKA
+68 
-74 LNKLEP
+74 
-80 DAVESLAPQ
+80 
-89 ISGIQSATDTL
+89 QS
-100 QSTLEFLD
+100 F
-108 GGLVSTSKD
+108 
-117 FKELTGY
+117 
-124 VRDAKTTFEAAASKA
+124 R
-139 YGMAT
+139 
-144 SYKQL
+144 
-149 ETLSSSAGGKIQS
+149 
-162 TTQTAAEATS
+162 
-172 NFADIAGYN
+172 
-181 LQRYREEISRIQALD
+181 
-196 FASSISSQYN
+196 
-206 KISKSARESA
+206 
-216 EVLASV
+216 
-222 SNEDALTSAYGSA
+222 
-235 FGKIIDKTDQ
+235 
-245 CRAKL
+245 
-250 SLLGA
+250 
-255 SIAEQ
+255 
-260 WQSVAARFDP
+260 
-270 IVAKIQSVKDRAASA
+270 DRASTAFS
-285 MNRVSNSVSTC
+285 RVSRLADAC
-296 AAAFRRLVQGSE
+296 ASAFRRVSQESDD
-308 AADASAAASAKSHR
+308 ADAAATRSAKAHG
-322 SLGRILSGIASKFR
+322 SLGKALAQLSSYFH
-336 KETEAISDEDKKL
+336 KETDAVVEEDKKL
-349 DDKNSTLRKS
+349 DDKNSTLRS
-359 TSEHGRL
+359 SISWHSRL
-366 SQALK
+366 SQML
-371 RLGNLFNQERSS
+371 RG
-383 LNNLT
+383 LNNLFVQERNSIVNLT
-388 SRFTRHNRVLGITKR
+388 SSFTRHNRTLGITKR

-408 TGLQLAKWFMNLAY
+408 TGLQLAKWYMNLAY
-422 SSAEAIEHLNLF
+422 SSAEAIENLNLF

-476 IGMSDKAST
+476 IGMTDKASA

-559 LRYITMLKQVQNALK
+559 LRYITMLKQVQNALQ

-581 GASAQLGD
+581 GASTQLGD

-603 FKEQLSQ
+603 FKEQISQ

-621 PIQKSIAYINGF
+621 PIQKAIAYINGF
-633 VMALRIAINFIGSSL
+633 VMALRMAINFVGSL
-648 KILQT
+648 LGILQT
-653 NVDKVDAGNVD
+653 KVDKIDAGNVD
-664 DVASSVAGVGNSAK
+664 DVASSVAGVGDSAK

-702 DADSGGTGFDNVLDP
+702 DAGGGGVGAGIDDVLDP
-717 SLEKAIED
+717 SLEKAITD

-760 HPEQFEDNL
+760 DPKQFEDNL

-777 KTIQATF
+777 ETIQTTF

-792 GFKAVFKALGGV
+792 GFKAVFEALGGV
-804 VNSMKKKVLDF
+804 VDNMKNKVLDF
-815 FKIFINDDSVSQF
+815 FGTFINDDTVSEF
-828 ISDLGGNLQNL
+828 ISNLGNNLQNL
-839 ADWITQHENGIAN
+839 ADLITEHEDEIAN
-852 FALTLTGLWGAFK
+852 FALTLLVLWGAFQV
-865 LFGGVATLL
+865 FSGIATILE
-874 KPVITTISIIVKI
+874 PVITTISNIVKV
-887 LASLGSVF
+887 LAPLGNAF

-901 INPVTAAIAAVVGIF
+901 INPVTIAIAAVVAIF
-916 ALAYTQFESVRK
+916 ALAYTQFESVRDAVDDLK
-928 ATKNL
+928 D
-933 SSSFKQMADN
+933 SFSQMIDN

-949 ALWNDIFKPV
+949 ALWDDVFKPV
-959 LNNIVSGLK
+959 LDNIVQRLE
-968 ELWSK
+968 ELWSE

-986 AAIIDFVMSVVGVVS
+986 ASIIDFIMSVVGVVS
-1001 KLITFLSSTFG
+1001 ELITFLSSTFG
-1012 PIVSTVINTVVDLF
+1012 PIVSTVINTVVDVF
-1026 STLLGAVSDVV
+1026 CTFLGAVTDVIKRV
-1037 TRLLA
+1037 LA
-1042 VLRGLITFITGVFQ
+1042 IIRGLITFITGVFQ
-1056 GDWSKA
+1056 GDWEKA
-1062 WNGIVTVFK
+1062 WSGIVTVFK
-1071 TVFGLIKDILKGVI
+1071 NVFGLIQDILKGIV
-1085 NVCVD
+1085 NVCID
-1090 LLNGLVSAVWN
+1090 LLNGLVGAVWN

-1111 TIVQQIGKLL
+1111 SIVQQIGELL

-1151 ALVGEGGKDE
+1151 ALIGEGGKDE

>member
-9 EYVFE
+9 EYQFE
-14 GDVSTLRTATT
+14 GDVSSLRDAT
-25 DAIGLLKQFETA
+25 ETA
-37 MQKTASSVDFKA
+37 ISLLNQYSDSMKRASASGNFTASQRSTKSMQASVNRLTKDITKMQDKLQSVGDVKLPTGNAATQSMKDTVTALSQQVTELYSADNITTKSLNSMKSQLEGLRNSLSTTTPQVDKLIASEQRFQNVLGAVQGKA
-49 SKTSVSAFNSA
+49 DKFRNAMSAMQNRMSGTFEPINGRLKSLGSVFDGITAKVQSFRDRASITFNRVSKLADACASAFRR
-60 ISATITQV
+60 
-68 NTLVKA
+68 
-74 LNKLEP
+74 
-80 DAVESLAPQ
+80 
-89 ISGIQSATDTL
+89 
-100 QSTLEFLD
+100 
-108 GGLVSTSKD
+108 VSTES
-117 FKELTGY
+117 G
-124 VRDAKTTFEAAASKA
+124 DADAAASRSAKA
-139 YGMAT
+139 HGSLSDA
-144 SYKQL
+144 L
-149 ETLSSSAGGKIQS
+149 ARLSS
-162 TTQTAAEATS
+162 
-172 NFADIAGYN
+172 
-181 LQRYREEISRIQALD
+181 
-196 FASSISSQYN
+196 
-206 KISKSARESA
+206 
-216 EVLASV
+216 
-222 SNEDALTSAYGSA
+222 
-235 FGKIIDKTDQ
+235 
-245 CRAKL
+245 
-250 SLLGA
+250 
-255 SIAEQ
+255 
-260 WQSVAARFDP
+260 RF
-270 IVAKIQSVKDRAASA
+270 
-285 MNRVSNSVSTC
+285 T
-296 AAAFRRLVQGSE
+296 
-308 AADASAAASAKSHR
+308 
-322 SLGRILSGIASKFR
+322 

-388 SRFTRHNRVLGITKR
+388 RSFTTHNRTLGVTRK
-403 LFAGI
+403 LFVGL
-408 TGLQLAKWFMNLAY
+408 TGVQVGRWLMGLTNNAA
-422 SSAEAIEHLNLF
+422 AAIENLNLF
-434 TVAMGD
+434 AVAMGD
-440 SLDRGLE
+440 SFDIGLD

-476 IGMSDKAST
+476 IGMTDKAST

-559 LRYITMLKQVQNALK
+559 LRYITMLKQVQNALS
-574 QTGKDAT
+574 QTGQDAS
-581 GASAQLGD
+581 GATTQMGD
-589 FARNIETPANQLRI
+589 FARTIETPTNQLRI
-603 FKEQLSQ
+603 FKEQISQ
-610 LGRAIGNFLIV
+610 LGRAIGNFLLV
-621 PIQKSIAYINGF
+621 PLSKVIAYINGF
-633 VMALRIAINFIGSSL
+633 VMALRMAINFVGSL
-648 KILQT
+648 FGVLQT
-653 NVDKVDAGNVD
+653 NVNKVDAGNID
-664 DVASSVAGVGNSAK
+664 DVASSVAGVGDSAK
-678 DAAKKVQNLL
+678 DAPKQVQNLL

-702 DADSGGTGFDNVLDP
+702 DAGGGGGVGAGIDDVLDP

-742 ALLEFF
+742 ALLDFF

-760 HPEQFEDNL
+760 DPKQFEDNL

-784 EHWGEIVD
+784 DHWGEIVD

-804 VNSMKKKVLDF
+804 VDNMKQKILDF
-815 FKIFINDDSVSQF
+815 FSIFINDDSVSQF
-828 ISDLGGNLQNL
+828 ISNLGDNLQNL
-839 ADWITQHENGIAN
+839 ADWITQHEDGIAN
-852 FALTLTGLWGAFK
+852 FALTLIALWGAFK
-865 LFGGVATLL
+865 LFSGVATILG
-874 KPVITTISIIVKI
+874 PVVTTFTNIMKVLSPLSGAISGLIGV
-887 LASLGSVF
+887 L
-895 SALVGF
+895 
-901 INPVTAAIAAVVGIF
+901 NPVTAAVAAVIAVF
-916 ALAYTQFESVRK
+916 ALAYAKFETVRDAVDDLK
-928 ATKNL
+928 D
-933 SSSFKQMADN
+933 SFSQMAGN
-943 VSEAFT
+943 VSETFK
-949 ALWNDIFKPV
+949 ALWTDVFKPV
-959 LNNIVSGLK
+959 LDNIASGLK
-968 ELWSK
+968 ELWSE

-986 AAIIDFVMSVVGVVS
+986 AAIIDFVMSVVDVVS
-1001 KLITFLSSTFG
+1001 ELITFLSSTFG
-1012 PIVSTVINTVVDLF
+1012 PIVSTVINTVVNLF
-1026 STLLGAVSDVV
+1026 NTFLGAVSDVV
-1037 TRLLA
+1037 TRVLA

-1056 GDWSKA
+1056 GNWSKA

-1071 TVFGLIKDILKGVI
+1071 NVFGLIKDILKGIV
-1085 NVCVD
+1085 NVCID

-1111 TIVQQIGKLL
+1111 TIAQQIGELL
-1121 GKKSWGWKLT
+1121 GKKNWGWKLT
-1131 AQPPKIPH
+1131 AQPPRIPH

-1151 ALVGEGGKDE
+1151 ALIGEGGKDE

>member
-1 MADEVERV
+1 MADEVEKV
-9 EYVFE
+9 EYQFE
-14 GDVSTLRTATT
+14 GDVS
-25 DAIGLLKQFETA
+25 
-37 MQKTASSVDFKA
+37 
-49 SKTSVSAFNSA
+49 
-60 ISATITQV
+60 
-68 NTLVKA
+68 
-74 LNKLEP
+74 
-80 DAVESLAPQ
+80 SL
-89 ISGIQSATDTL
+89 
-100 QSTLEFLD
+100 
-108 GGLVSTSKD
+108 
-117 FKELTGY
+117 
-124 VRDAKTTFEAAASKA
+124 RDA
-139 YGMAT
+139 
-144 SYKQL
+144 
-149 ETLSSSAGGKIQS
+149 
-162 TTQTAAEATS
+162 TQTAISLLNQYSDSMKRASASGNFTASQRSTKSMQAAVNRLTKDITKMQDKLKAVGDVKLPTGSAAAKSMGQTVSTLSQQITQLNSADSITTKSLTGMKQQIDGLRTSIGATVPQVDKLVS
-172 NFADIAGYN
+172 SEQRFQNILATVQGKADKFRDTMSSM
-181 LQRYREEISRIQALD
+181 QSRISGTFDPVNSKLRILGSFFDGISARVQSFRD
-196 FASSISSQYN
+196 HSSI
-206 KISKSARESA
+206 
-216 EVLASV
+216 
-222 SNEDALTSAYGSA
+222 A
-235 FGKIIDKTDQ
+235 F
-245 CRAKL
+245 
-250 SLLGA
+250 S
-255 SIAEQ
+255 
-260 WQSVAARFDP
+260 
-270 IVAKIQSVKDRAASA
+270 
-285 MNRVSNSVSTC
+285 RVSRLADAC
-296 AAAFRRLVQGSE
+296 ASAFRRVSQESDDADG
-308 AADASAAASAKSHR
+308 AATRSAKAHG
-322 SLGRILSGIASKFR
+322 SLSNALAQLSSYFR
-336 KETEAISDEDKKL
+336 KETDAVVEEDEKL
-349 DDKNSTLRKS
+349 NDKNSTLRS
-359 TSEHGRL
+359 SISWHNRL
-366 SQALK
+366 SQVLQG
-371 RLGNLFNQERSS
+371 LGNLFTREKNSIVS
-383 LNNLT
+383 LT
-388 SRFTRHNRVLGITKR
+388 SSFTRHNRVLGITKR

-408 TGLQLAKWFMNLAY
+408 TGLQVAKWYMDLAY
-422 SSAEAIEHLNLF
+422 SSAAAIENLNLF

-440 SLDRGLE
+440 SLDIGLE

-504 PIEQVVENLASG
+504 PIEHVVENLASG
-516 MQGMSRAVRKYGMDI
+516 MQGMSRAVREYGMDI

-574 QTGKDAT
+574 QTGKDAN
-581 GASAQLGD
+581 GASVLLGD

-603 FKEQLSQ
+603 FKEQISQ
-610 LGRAIGNFLIV
+610 LGRAIGNFLLV

-633 VMALRIAINFIGSSL
+633 VMALRMAINFIGSSL
-648 KILQT
+648 KILQSGIS
-653 NVDKVDAGNVD
+653 KVDAGNVD
-664 DVASSVAGVGNSAK
+664 DVAASVAGVGNSAK
-678 DAAKKVQNLL
+678 DAAKRVQNLL

-693 LNILKEESA
+693 LNILKAESA
-702 DADSGGTGFDNVLDP
+702 DAGAGAGIDDMLDP

-742 ALLEFF
+742 ALLDFF

-784 EHWGEIVD
+784 DHWGEIVD

-804 VNSMKKKVLDF
+804 VDSMKKKVLDF
-815 FKIFINDDSVSQF
+815 FNIFVNNDSVSQF

-839 ADWITQHENGIAN
+839 ADWITQHEDGIAN
-852 FALTLTGLWGAFK
+852 FALTLIGLWGAFK

-874 KPVITTISIIVKI
+874 KPVITTISIIVKV
-887 LASLGSVF
+887 LAPLGSVF
-895 SALVGF
+895 SALVSL
-901 INPVTAAIAAVVGIF
+901 INPVTVAIAAVVGIF
-916 ALAYTQFESVRK
+916 ALAYTQFESVRGAVDDLK
-928 ATKNL
+928 D
-933 SSSFKQMADN
+933 SFSQMVDN

-949 ALWNDIFKPV
+949 ALWSDIFKPV
-959 LNNIVSGLK
+959 FDNIASGLK

-986 AAIIDFVMSVVGVVS
+986 AAIIDFVMSVVGVAS
-1001 KLITFLSSTFG
+1001 ELITFLSSTFG
-1012 PIVSTVINTVVDLF
+1012 PIVSTVVNTVVDLF
-1026 STLLGAVSDVV
+1026 NTFLGAVSDVV
-1037 TRLLA
+1037 TRVLA

-1071 TVFGLIKDILKGVI
+1071 NVFGLVKDILKGII
-1085 NVCVD
+1085 NGCID

-1111 TIVQQIGKLL
+1111 SIAQQIGELL
-1121 GKKSWGWKLT
+1121 GKKNWGWKLT
-1131 AQPPKIPH
+1131 ARPPRIPH
-1139 LKTGGVVTGPTY
+1139 MKTGGVVTGPTY

-1220 YGKNTQNV
+1220 YGRNTQNV

>member
-9 EYVFE
+9 EYQFE
-14 GDVSTLRTATT
+14 GDVSSLRDATETAISLLNQYSDSMKRASASGNFTASQRSTKSMQASVNRLTKDITKMQDKLQSVGDVKLPTGNAATQSMKDTVTALSQQVTELYSADNVTTKSLNNMKSQLEGLRSSLSATT
-25 DAIGLLKQFETA
+25 PQVNKLIASEQRFQNVLGAVQGKADKFRNAMNA
-37 MQKTASSVDFKA
+37 MQNRMSGTFEPINGKLKSLGSVFDGITAKVQSFRDHA
-49 SKTSVSAFNSA
+49 SITFNRVSKLADACASAFRR
-60 ISATITQV
+60 
-68 NTLVKA
+68 
-74 LNKLEP
+74 
-80 DAVESLAPQ
+80 
-89 ISGIQSATDTL
+89 
-100 QSTLEFLD
+100 
-108 GGLVSTSKD
+108 VSTES
-117 FKELTGY
+117 G
-124 VRDAKTTFEAAASKA
+124 DADAAASRSAKA
-139 YGMAT
+139 HG
-144 SYKQL
+144 S
-149 ETLSSSAGGKIQS
+149 LS
-162 TTQTAAEATS
+162 
-172 NFADIAGYN
+172 
-181 LQRYREEISRIQALD
+181 
-196 FASSISSQYN
+196 
-206 KISKSARESA
+206 
-216 EVLASV
+216 
-222 SNEDALTSAYGSA
+222 DAL
-235 FGKIIDKTDQ
+235 
-245 CRAKL
+245 
-250 SLLGA
+250 
-255 SIAEQ
+255 
-260 WQSVAARFDP
+260 ARLF
-270 IVAKIQSVKDRAASA
+270 SRF
-285 MNRVSNSVSTC
+285 T
-296 AAAFRRLVQGSE
+296 
-308 AADASAAASAKSHR
+308 
-322 SLGRILSGIASKFR
+322 

-366 SQALK
+366 AQVLK

-388 SRFTRHNRVLGITKR
+388 RSFTTHNRTLGITKK

-408 TGLQLAKWFMNLAY
+408 TGLQLAKWYMNLAY
-422 SSAEAIEHLNLF
+422 SSAAAIENLNLF

-476 IGMSDKAST
+476 IGMTDKAST

-531 RATTLQQTAAEYGL
+531 RVTTLQQTAAEYGL

-559 LRYITMLKQVQNALK
+559 LRYITMLKQVQNALS
-574 QTGKDAT
+574 QTGQDAS
-581 GASAQLGD
+581 GASVQLGD

-603 FKEQLSQ
+603 FKEQISQ

-633 VMALRIAINFIGSSL
+633 IMALRMAINFVGSL
-648 KILQT
+648 LGILHT
-653 NVDKVDAGNVD
+653 NVNKVDAGNVD
-664 DVASSVAGVGNSAK
+664 DVAASVAGVGDSAK
-678 DAAKKVQNLL
+678 GAAKQVQNLL

-702 DADSGGTGFDNVLDP
+702 DAGGGGVGAGIDDVLDP
-717 SLEKAIED
+717 SLEKAITD

-742 ALLEFF
+742 ALLSFF

-760 HPEQFEDNL
+760 DPKQFEDNL

-784 EHWGEIVD
+784 DHWGEIVD

-804 VNSMKKKVLDF
+804 VDNMKKKILDF
-815 FKIFINDDSVSQF
+815 FHIFINDDSVSQF
-828 ISDLGGNLQNL
+828 ISNLGGNFQNL
-839 ADWITQHENGIAN
+839 ADWITQHEDGIAN
-852 FALTLTGLWGAFK
+852 FALTLIALWGAFK
-865 LFGGVATLL
+865 LFSGVATILG
-874 KPVITTISIIVKI
+874 PVVTTFTNIMKVLSPLSGAISGLIGV
-887 LASLGSVF
+887 L
-895 SALVGF
+895 
-901 INPVTAAIAAVVGIF
+901 NPVTAAVAAVIAVF
-916 ALAYTQFESVRK
+916 ALAYAKFETVRDAVDDLK
-928 ATKNL
+928 D
-933 SSSFKQMADN
+933 SFSQMAGN
-943 VSEAFT
+943 VSETFK
-949 ALWNDIFKPV
+949 ALWTDVFKPV
-959 LNNIVSGLK
+959 FDNIASGLK
-968 ELWSK
+968 ELWSN

-986 AAIIDFVMSVVGVVS
+986 AAIIDFVMSVVDVVS
-1001 KLITFLSSTFG
+1001 ELITFLSSTFG
-1012 PIVSTVINTVVDLF
+1012 PIVSTVINTVVNLF
-1026 STLLGAVSDVV
+1026 NTFLGAVSDVV
-1037 TRLLA
+1037 TRVLA

-1056 GDWSKA
+1056 GNWSKA
-1062 WNGIVTVFK
+1062 WSGIVTVFK
-1071 TVFGLIKDILKGVI
+1071 NVFGLMKDILKGVV
-1085 NVCVD
+1085 NVCID

-1111 TIVQQIGKLL
+1111 SIAQQIGELL
-1121 GKKSWGWKLT
+1121 GKKNWGWKLT
-1131 AQPPKIPH
+1131 AQPPRIPH

-1185 IPRGGGSGSTNQPI
+1185 IPRGGGFGPTNQPI